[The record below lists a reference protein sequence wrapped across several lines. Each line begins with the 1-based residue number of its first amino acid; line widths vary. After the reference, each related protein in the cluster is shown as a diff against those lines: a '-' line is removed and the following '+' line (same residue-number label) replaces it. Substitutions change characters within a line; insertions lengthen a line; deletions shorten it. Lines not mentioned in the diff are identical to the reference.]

1 MQYSRLPLVG
11 LLFLLFATPSFA
23 QSGYE
28 RVGDDPIEFQQAVP
42 RVEPEPLPPPGDP
55 LPEYDESFSVVTDDA
70 KTVETPCPKLLN
82 EFQGYRHHSSATEWI
97 IGDGDQFGMFS
108 LGSPHYQS
116 QGANSGIGVG
126 MQFHWLAGP
135 ERIDL
140 PPRVFD
146 LSIGSQKRE
155 LLGDFGYDVAV
166 SVMASSDFEG
176 SSREG
181 IRFPSHAVGFL
192 RLGPA
197 TELVFGADYL
207 DRGDIKILPV
217 GGLIVMP
224 HPQVRFELV
233 FPRPRMVFQLTDK
246 NRLAIS
252 GELGGGTWAIERDTL
267 VDDLVTYRDLRLSVG
282 LERIT
287 DEGHVS
293 AFEIAYLFDRRLEYA
308 SGFDYAPNDTIMLRW
323 VDSY

>member
-1 MQYSRLPLVG
+1 MSRFHFLLAT
-11 LLFLLFATPSFA
+11 LLFLSCATPTLA
-23 QSGYE
+23 QSGFE

-42 RVEPEPLPPPGDP
+42 RVEPEHLPPPGDP
-55 LPEYDESFSVVTDDA
+55 VPEYDETYTVITDDPKA
-70 KTVETPCPKLLN
+70 KDAPSTKLLN
-82 EFQGYRHHSSATEWI
+82 EFQGYRYHSHGTEWI

-108 LGSPHYQS
+108 LGSPHYLAKGVKS
-116 QGANSGIGVG
+116 SIGVG

-135 ERIDL
+135 ERIDM

-146 LSIGSQKRE
+146 FSLGYQKRQ
-155 LLGDFGYDVAV
+155 LLGDFGYDIAY

-181 IRFPSHAVGFL
+181 IRFPCHAVGFV

-207 DRGDIKILPV
+207 DRGDIKVLPV

-224 HPQVRFELV
+224 HPEVRFELV
-233 FPRPRMVFQLTDK
+233 FPRPRMVVQLTDK
-246 NRLAIS
+246 NRLAIG

-287 DEGHVS
+287 DKGHVS
-293 AFEIAYLFDRRLEYA
+293 AIEIAYLFDRRLEYA
-308 SGFDYAPNDTIMLRW
+308 SGFDYAPNDTIMIRMT
-323 VDSY
+323 DSY